1 MATLAVLA
9 LAAAVQGCT
18 MVSSQVTDE
27 GHATNPDFPRADNA
41 WPAGGTFP
49 NVSELRLLDVGMTK
63 DQLYALAGP
72 PHFNEVNGTKE
83 WDYLFNFRT
92 GKDKSGVLRCQMKAV
107 FDKDMQVGAYYWN
120 LPACADLVNREPAG
134 R

>member
-49 NVSELRLLDVGMTK
+49 NVSELRLLNVGMTK